1 MWRVFH
7 LHLRMC
13 ILLLGLLFYICLLC
27 LVGLQCRSSFLFPCY
42 LLSTCSIHEESGVLK
57 FLTLINYFSLQF
69 CRVLFQIFW
78 DRAVRC
84 IHVYNCSLLM
94 DLTHL
99 SGYNVLCL
107 PICFFESL
115 CHLYLKQ
122 LLLSKGLYHFA
133 ICFLC
138 YVYFGSLIPRLLPY
152 FVWDSFKCTIL
163 IPFSVLLLCF
173 SYFQGLS

>member
-1 MWRVFH
+1 MVYVESFPFA
-7 LHLRMC
+7 LRNV
-13 ILLLGLLFYICLLC
+13 YSV
-27 LVGLQCRSSFLFPCY
+27 VGSTVLYMSVMSSWSTVSFKFSVSCY

-57 FLTLINYFSLQF
+57 FPTIINYFSLQF
-69 CRVLFQIFW
+69 CRVLFQLFW
-78 DRAVRC
+78 DCTVKC

-94 DLTHL
+94 DLTRL

-152 FVWDSFKCTIL
+152 LV
-163 IPFSVLLLCF
+163 
-173 SYFQGLS
+173 